1 LGRLEFLES
10 TFGSGDDVVTVLKK
24 LIADQAGCGPL
35 LMLGFFL
42 YVSIL
47 DALMRRATLSEGIAT
62 MRREAWPAYRSS
74 VIYWVP
80 VSLSLFTVVPAHLKI
95 LVINLAGLG
104 WNCLLAL
111 RMQAAG
117 TGKPSR
123 ARAKAQ

>member
-1 LGRLEFLES
+1 
-10 TFGSGDDVVTVLKK
+10 
-24 LIADQAGCGPL
+24 
-35 LMLGFFL
+35 
-42 YVSIL
+42 
-47 DALMRRATLSEGIAT
+47 
-62 MRREAWPAYRSS
+62 
-74 VIYWVP
+74 

-123 ARAKAQ
+123 GRAKAQ